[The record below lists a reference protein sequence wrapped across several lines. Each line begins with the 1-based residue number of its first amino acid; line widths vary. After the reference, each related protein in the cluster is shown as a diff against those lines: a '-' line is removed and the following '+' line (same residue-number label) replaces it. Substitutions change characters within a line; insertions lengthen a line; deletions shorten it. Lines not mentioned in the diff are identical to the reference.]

1 MKNFCVSDIPM
12 ESVTLDDM
20 SAMFAEIDERVRRA
34 HSLEEVV
41 PILRESYYRLRTQVL
56 EDYITKEMEN
66 RPIEAKPDA
75 NKLDGIPV
83 KVWPDENVLDK
94 NLVTMENMTDSDTVT
109 VTTYYKPGNS
119 FRAPGVSSTS
129 NMPTTPIPRPAEV
142 PKEFCKSRADGK
154 VQPGEIIYLNLDG
167 HWRPYRV
174 MANVDGATRL
184 LGLFSIGE
192 INETEP
198 QYLGSLSSQYCD
210 NWCRDIVNRGQNIEN
225 HLKLSKMG
233 TLAFYVHIPDWKE
246 LQADCK
252 AIHGDIASVWYNDDD
267 LSNIQV
273 YTGRTGMTSILN
285 GEDGEL
291 YEFHSANSEDN
302 EGCFP
307 FEVRPSLTLRLGC
320 LPYYY
325 DPADCVVLEEFF

>member
-20 SAMFAEIDERVRRA
+20 STMFAEIDERVRQA

-41 PILRESYYRLRTQVL
+41 PILRESYYRLRTRVL
-56 EDYITKEMEN
+56 EDYIIKEMEN
-66 RPIEAKPDA
+66 KLDA
-75 NKLDGIPV
+75 NKLDGISV
-83 KVWPDENVLDK
+83 KVWPDESVSDKSLENVEYTTSS
-94 NLVTMENMTDSDTVT
+94 NT
-109 VTTYYKPGNS
+109 VTTYNPGSS
-119 FRAPGVSSTS
+119 FRAPNVSSTS
-129 NMPTTPIPRPAEV
+129 NMPTTPIPHPFEV
-142 PKEFCKSRADGK
+142 PQEFCKSRADGK

-192 INETEP
+192 INEAES

-210 NWCRDIVNRGQNIEN
+210 VWCSDIVKRGQNIEN

-252 AIHGDIASVWYNDDD
+252 TIGGDLTSAWYNDDD

-273 YTGRTGMTSILN
+273 YTGRTGMTSILC

-307 FEVRPSLTLRLGC
+307 FEVHPSLTLRLSS

-325 DPADCVVLEEFF
+325 HPVDRAVLEEFS

>member
-1 MKNFCVSDIPM
+1 MKDFCVNDIPM
-12 ESVTLDDM
+12 ESITLDGLREI
-20 SAMFAEIDERVRRA
+20 FAVMDERVRRA
-34 HSLEEVV
+34 HSVEEVV
-41 PILRESYYRLRTQVL
+41 PILREIYFHLRVQVL
-56 EDYITKEMEN
+56 EDYITKEMKN
-66 RPIEAKPDA
+66 KPDA
-75 NKLDGIPV
+75 DKPDEAPV
-83 KVWPDENVLDK
+83 KAYLDES
-94 NLVTMENMTDSDTVT
+94 VTS
-109 VTTYYKPGNS
+109 YYKPD
-119 FRAPGVSSTS
+119 SSINAYNTS

-142 PKEFCKSRADGK
+142 PKEFCKSCADDK

-198 QYLGSLSSQYCD
+198 RYLGSLSSQYCD
-210 NWCRDIVNRGQNIEN
+210 DWCSDIVNRGRNIEN
-225 HLKLSKMG
+225 YLKLSKMG
-233 TLAFYVHIPDWKE
+233 ALAFYVHIPDWKE

-252 AIHGDIASVWYNDDD
+252 AIAGDLSPSWYNDGD

-273 YTGRTGMTSILN
+273 YTGRTGMMSILC

-291 YEFHSANSEDN
+291 HEFPYGDVEDT
-302 EGCFP
+302 EDCFHC
-307 FEVRPSLTLRLGC
+307 EVHPSLTLRLGS

-325 DPADCVVLEEFF
+325 DPVCRADLADFS

>member
-20 SAMFAEIDERVRRA
+20 STMFAEIDERVRRA
-34 HSLEEVV
+34 HSSEEVV
-41 PILRESYYRLRTQVL
+41 SILRESYYRLRTRVL

-66 RPIEAKPDA
+66 KPIEAKPDA

-83 KVWPDENVLDK
+83 KVWPDESVLDA
-94 NLVTMENMTDSDTVT
+94 NLATVENMTGPDTVT
-109 VTTYYKPGNS
+109 VTTHYDLESLSRVPN
-119 FRAPGVSSTS
+119 VSSTS
-129 NMPTTPIPRPAEV
+129 NMPTTPIPHPAEV

-154 VQPGEIIYLNLDG
+154 VWPGEIIYLNLDG

-184 LGLFSIGE
+184 LGLFSIGD
-192 INETEP
+192 INETES

-210 NWCRDIVNRGQNIEN
+210 AWCSDIVKRGQNIEN

-252 AIHGDIASVWYNDDD
+252 TIADDLASAWYNDDD
-267 LSNIQV
+267 QSNIQV
-273 YTGRTGMTSILN
+273 YTGRIGMTSILC

-291 YEFHSANSEDN
+291 YEFYSANSEDN
-302 EGCFP
+302 ESCFP
-307 FEVRPSLTLRLGC
+307 FEVHPSLTLRLGS

-325 DPADCVVLEEFF
+325 DPADRAVLEEFF